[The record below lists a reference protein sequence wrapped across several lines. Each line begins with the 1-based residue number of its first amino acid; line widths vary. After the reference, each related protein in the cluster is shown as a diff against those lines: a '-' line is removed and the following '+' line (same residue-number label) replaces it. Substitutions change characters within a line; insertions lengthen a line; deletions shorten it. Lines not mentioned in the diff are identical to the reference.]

1 MPKIVS
7 RSIPVE
13 DSQGKKGLGL
23 DDDKPL
29 RVYYCLCGQMSAILD
44 RAIEKLPLRSK
55 DGARVLDSSK
65 HTFKITP
72 EFDEVVHIRRRE
84 GIERQHRYKCKG
96 CNLPQFYRHDPKDS
110 GITFIFRGALVSSS
124 QSKANKDIYSQAA
137 LEQPKKVTKH
147 TKNMGKFSSVTVSTV
162 SDEEDE
168 LEEREIADSYALNA
182 QIIEKQLSRKG
193 LGSSKRPLISSS
205 STDDPSKK
213 TRGTLLD
220 K

>member
-13 DSQGKKGLGL
+13 DSQGRKGLGF

-29 RVYYCLCGQMSAILD
+29 KVYYCLCGQMSAILD
-44 RAIEKLPLRSK
+44 RAIDKLPLRSK
-55 DGARVLDSSK
+55 DGARVLDSAK

-72 EFDEVVHIRRRE
+72 DFDEITYIRRQE
-84 GIERQHRYKCKG
+84 GVERQHRYKCKG
-96 CNLPQFYRHDPKDS
+96 CNLQQFYRHDPNS
-110 GITFIFRGALVSSS
+110 AVTFIFKGALVSST

-168 LEEREIADSYALNA
+168 LEEKEIADSYALNA

-193 LGSSKRPLISSS
+193 LGSKRPHGSS
-205 STDDPSKK
+205 STNEGDFKK
-213 TRGTLLD
+213 VRGTLLD
-220 K
+220 N

>member
-1 MPKIVS
+1 MPKI
-7 RSIPVE
+7 

-72 EFDEVVHIRRRE
+72 EFDEVVHI
-84 GIERQHRYKCKG
+84 H
-96 CNLPQFYRHDPKDS
+96 S